1 MNILKKIGIFFDI
14 IGFTVFL
21 ITSVVVKSLVKIDIL
36 YFSLMLI
43 GVIFQI
49 PSQVIFITKSERL
62 DLLDKKY
69 LFGLFLAC
77 IGFLFLLFFTIK
89 EFYL

>member
-1 MNILKKIGIFFDI
+1 
-14 IGFTVFL
+14 
-21 ITSVVVKSLVKIDIL
+21 
-36 YFSLMLI
+36 MLI

-49 PSQVIFITKSERL
+49 PSQVIFVTKSERV

>member
-1 MNILKKIGIFFDI
+1 
-14 IGFTVFL
+14 
-21 ITSVVVKSLVKIDIL
+21 
-36 YFSLMLI
+36 MLI

-49 PSQVIFITKSERL
+49 PSQVKFVIKSESA